1 MVLVAQRHESFVLID
16 PVKLMREF
24 RRRGLSA
31 AAFGKLADVSPNTL
45 SAILNGKP
53 CSTRTAKRI
62 AKGLAKAPL
71 IEGLTELLLD
81 EHAA

>member
-1 MVLVAQRHESFVLID
+1 MGVVAQRHESFALLD
-16 PVKLMREF
+16 PVKVMREL

-45 SAILNGKP
+45 SAILHGKA
-53 CSTRTAKRI
+53 CSTRTARRI

-81 EHAA
+81 ENAA